1 MISNN
6 QKALKVESA
15 MRMIEESETSY
26 ANYLSNDFT
35 DTVLEFLNKFST
47 YNGIVEEQINEIKQQ
62 YGLEESK
69 PSLDDLADESV
80 NNLVEML
87 QQLNNYIKE
96 VNLNKAG
103 IK

>member
-6 QKALKVESA
+6 QKALKIESA

-35 DTVLEFLNKFST
+35 DTMLEFLNKFST
-47 YNGIVEEQINEIKQQ
+47 YNGKIKEQINEIKQ

-69 PSLDDLADESV
+69 LSLENLADKSV
-80 NNLVEML
+80 NKLVEML
-87 QQLNNYIKE
+87 QQLNKLINE
-96 VNLNKAG
+96 
-103 IK
+103 